1 MKALP
6 ILWLTLGVLSFPVDS
21 WAQSTGTGNNSSSA
35 DALNKTSSDP
45 AAPTPLPLTGDYQFT
60 LNGSII
66 GRVLPSM
73 GHRLQLAAAPRF
85 GGSFN
90 LRIEY
95 YTEGS
100 FNEDP
105 PGQLLSNI
113 NEHKFELQLM
123 YNRPLLEGFGF
134 TVGALQHENF
144 TFPDHYY
151 WYIAGLTWSRDV
163 SKNLTLSAAVLG
175 EKRSGANVRPF
186 YDFSAGA
193 EWRFA
198 REWAAQAS
206 FHRYENLGASDLEP
220 TQKEEIELG
229 LQKDLPYNQYVGVSF
244 FRHIQFDAPND
255 QFSFLKLKWGVRF

>member
-1 MKALP
+1 MKIA
-6 ILWLTLGVLSFPVDS
+6 TVLAVAYATTAFVSAS
-21 WAQSTGTGNNSSSA
+21 WAQVTDSKG
-35 DALNKTSSDP
+35 KT
-45 AAPTPLPLTGDYQFT
+45 ATAGQTPLPISGDYQIA
-60 LNGSII
+60 LNGSTI

-73 GHRLQLAAAPRF
+73 GHRLQLAAVPRF

-100 FNEDP
+100 YNEDP
-105 PGQLLSNI
+105 PGRLIRNI

-123 YNRPLLEGFGF
+123 YNRTIANGFGF

-151 WYIAGLTWSRDV
+151 WYIAGVTWSRGV
-163 SKNLTLSAAVLG
+163 SKNLTLSAAILG
-175 EKRSGANVRPF
+175 ETRSGPNVRAF
-186 YDFSAGA
+186 YDFSSGL

-198 REWAAQAS
+198 PDWAAQANY
-206 FHRYENLGASDLEP
+206 HRYENVGASDIEP

-229 LQKDLPYNQYVGVSF
+229 LQKNLSKSQYIAVSF

-255 QFSFLKLKWGVRF
+255 QFSFVKLKWGFRF